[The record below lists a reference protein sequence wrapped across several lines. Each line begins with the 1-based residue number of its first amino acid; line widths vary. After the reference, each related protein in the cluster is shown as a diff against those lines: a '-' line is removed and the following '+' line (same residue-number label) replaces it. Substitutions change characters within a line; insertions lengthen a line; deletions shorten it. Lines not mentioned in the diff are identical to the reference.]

1 MFKNSI
7 TCTVCPDFTTKSDH
21 RYKQHCLSQKHFFN
35 AHGTWPEG
43 KKYKV
48 SKDKSEISR
57 LKEELSS
64 WKKENTMCMD
74 SIVSMVSKLNEYHTD
89 ESILKEENSKLKKE
103 NKILR
108 EGLMDMKRQVQE
120 VLAAVYKKSN

>member
-7 TCTVCPDFTTKSDH
+7 TCTVCPDFHTKYDH
-21 RYKQHCLSQKHFFN
+21 RYKQHCLSKTHYFN

-64 WKKENTMCMD
+64 WKEENQKCMD
-74 SIVSMVSKLNEYHTD
+74 AIVILVSQLNQDNPE
-89 ESILKEENSKLKKE
+89 ESRLKEENSKLKKE

-108 EGLMDMKRQVQE
+108 EGLMDMERQVQE
-120 VLAAVYKKSN
+120 VLAAVYKKK

>member
-7 TCTVCPDFTTKSDH
+7 TCTVCPDFTTKYDH

-57 LKEELSS
+57 LKEEISS
-64 WKKENTMCMD
+64 WKNEHQKCMD
-74 SIVSMVSKLNEYHTD
+74 SLLIAISQLTQDNPE
-89 ESILKEENSKLKKE
+89 ESRLKKENSKLKKE